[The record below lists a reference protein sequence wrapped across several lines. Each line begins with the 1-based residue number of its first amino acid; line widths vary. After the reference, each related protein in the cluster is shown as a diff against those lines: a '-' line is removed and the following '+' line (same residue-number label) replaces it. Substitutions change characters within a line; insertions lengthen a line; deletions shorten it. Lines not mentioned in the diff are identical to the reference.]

1 MYVERY
7 GARRA
12 RKLYFGLHGWSGDH
26 ETFAPLAAHL
36 PHDAALY
43 SADLPGCGRS
53 PAPARLTL
61 EAVTSEIVETLE
73 GILDRAAATPRASVT
88 LIGNCSGA
96 ILGLLVAERIK
107 PRIDRLVLVDP
118 FAYWPW
124 YFRVF
129 VSPTIGR
136 YAYRSTFA
144 NPVGRW
150 LTNQSLRK
158 RRTAETDLT
167 GSFGRI
173 DHDVAQGYLA
183 LLAQAGGAERFA
195 SLADVPVEIVYGE
208 RTFAAVKKSVP
219 LWRSVL
225 PRARAHLLAG
235 AGHLPILEAT
245 AELARIVF
253 QAADNDGDVPEKAE
267 ETTKADSENTMTT
280 ATGNTRAATEKQTRV
295 VENATTIVENVRAAE
310 EMPEATT
317 EEAREREARESEARV

>member
-7 GARRA
+7 GAGTREI
-12 RKLYFGLHGWSGDH
+12 YFGLHGWSGDH
-26 ETFAPLAAHL
+26 RTFAPLAAHIS
-36 PHDAALY
+36 PDASLY

-53 PAPARLTL
+53 PAPASLTL
-61 EAVTSEIVETLE
+61 EAVTGEIVEALRD
-73 GILDRAAATPRASVT
+73 IPDAATPPHASVT

-96 ILGLLVAERIK
+96 ILGLLAAERIK
-107 PRIDRLVLVDP
+107 PRINRLILIDP

-129 VSPTIGR
+129 VSPRIGR

-158 RRTAETDLT
+158 RRTAATDLT
-167 GSFGRI
+167 DSFGRI

-183 LLAQAGGAERFA
+183 LLAEVGDVDRFA

-208 RTFAAVKKSVP
+208 RTFAAVKKSVA
-219 LWRSVL
+219 LWQSVL
-225 PRARAHLLAG
+225 PRARAHMLAG

-245 AELARIVF
+245 AQLARIVF
-253 QAADNDGDVPEKAE
+253 RATDGGNVERVNEE
-267 ETTKADSENTMTT
+267 ETTKAAGEIMNGKRKLETT
-280 ATGNTRAATEKQTRV
+280 NSHGATRTRV
-295 VENATTIVENVRAAE
+295 
-310 EMPEATT
+310 
-317 EEAREREARESEARV
+317 